1 MQKGGGGHVEKKTM
15 RLSAEGL
22 PTNRVDFGFPGAG
35 YFSGTYHTL
44 LSAHHLAGDSVDCP
58 GNLEPDG
65 KITILERSACLCKL

>member
-1 MQKGGGGHVEKKTM
+1 MEKKTM
-15 RLSAEGL
+15 RLSAERL